1 MQIRHVASF
10 ARLAAAA
17 GAVAIVISAGAV
29 RASGP
34 LGIYGIV
41 EKVVF
46 EPSEAAAE
54 RIQVW
59 GAFALSGQPFTGNT
73 YGNVQKGYMY
83 FKCPKGSETA
93 CLAEWADLKRLAG
106 KGEVIGFGN
115 RYSKTSTRVRPAEQK
130 PSAPDDYQLNIGI
143 VRMGHYGNVT
153 YPDLEKALRGAIGG
167 K

>member
-1 MQIRHVASF
+1 MLMKRLISLGALTLTLVLGAMPLRASDP
-10 ARLAAAA
+10 A
-17 GAVAIVISAGAV
+17 GCYAIVE
-29 RASGP
+29 R
-34 LGIYGIV
+34 
-41 EKVVF
+41 VVM
-46 EPSEAAAE
+46 EPSDVEPTT
-54 RIQVW
+54 IQVW